1 MDYQSGKMLSCAGQN
16 LQMVVQMKH
25 ESTTVIK
32 DLEDV
37 KAFVKLNLAKE
48 EYFKKLWKKASKT

>member
-1 MDYQSGKMLSCAGQN
+1 MRHNPC
-16 LQMVVQMKH
+16 
-25 ESTTVIK
+25 TTIK

-48 EYFKKLWKKASKT
+48 EYFKKLWKKALKTA